1 MMSRIGQSSPD
12 TKVLVLLNILVAR
25 MSFLPSI
32 SRETWATGW
41 PEILVDH
48 QSNQPLKP
56 FAEGFQGLPSMQ
68 LMKLGSS
75 LPPSVET
82 RPLSWMN
89 SIISPWVF
97 NRRLGFSRC
106 SRTRMAS
113 AFLISAL
120 ALELRMLRPA
130 FERHASPDSY
140 QWLKQSGCLRQ

>member
-1 MMSRIGQSSPD
+1 MMSRIGQSLLD

-25 MSFLPSI
+25 MSFLPST

-41 PEILVDH
+41 PEILIDH

-56 FAEGFQGLPSMQ
+56 FADGFQGLPSMP

-75 LPPSVET
+75 LPPSAET

-89 SIISPWVF
+89 SIISPWVL
-97 NRRLGFSRC
+97 NRRLGLSRC

-113 AFLISAL
+113 AFLISTL
-120 ALELRMLRPA
+120 ALELRMLSPA

-140 QWLKQSGCLRQ
+140 QWLKQSG

>member
-1 MMSRIGQSSPD
+1 MSRIGQSSPD

-32 SRETWATGW
+32 SRETRATGS
-41 PEILVDH
+41 PEILIDH

-56 FAEGFQGLPSMQ
+56 FADGFQGLPSMP

-75 LPPSVET
+75 LPPSAET
-82 RPLSWMN
+82 RPLLWMN

-120 ALELRMLRPA
+120 ALELRMFSPA

-140 QWLKQSGCLRQ
+140 QWLKQSG